1 MVVFFFKQKT
11 AYEMRISD
19 WSSDVCSSDLFDLYK
34 QTPQYQTVNRN
45 MTMSDFQ
52 FIFFWEYIHRLL
64 GRLIGVAFALPFA
77 WFAWKRAIPKGF
89 GWRLTIIFALGALQG
104 AIGWWMV
111 VSRSEEPTSEL
122 QSLMRSSYA
131 VFCFK
136 KKNNNGT

>member
-1 MVVFFFKQKT
+1 
-11 AYEMRISD
+11 
-19 WSSDVCSSDLFDLYK
+19 
-34 QTPQYQTVNRN
+34 

-111 VSRSEEPTSEL
+111 VSGLVERTEVSHIRL
-122 QSLMRSSYA
+122 A
-131 VFCFK
+131 VHLLNAFLLIGAVVWVALDRK
-136 KKNNNGT
+136 STRLHYSP